1 MRQNRP
7 MRALLAL
14 LSALAA
20 TALGTA
26 AAAQCRTGCAS
37 CCATPPPCCVPA
49 THTVKVPGVTV
60 IPPTIT
66 IAPGRI
72 TSGVGGDVGGGF
84 GGSIDVSVQASA
96 DASAYAAAAASA
108 SSFSYASGLATAN
121 AQAQNLL
128 AASGGGGGSF
138 FTEGGTTGNIPNLI
152 VGGSTETKERQV
164 CVERRAVAKAMAIQ
178 AVCLDDKAVPH
189 PASQAGPGRDV
200 AQSFAGELFRCL
212 AGSHMQYVV
221 ADWAGQAQFDHGQT
235 VVCQKSESLWRDA
248 GGRLQCR
255 PQTPARD
262 CNERSLLRR
271 YGAGIKVVQAMAA
284 EQCVRWSTETYQA
297 EATSAGQSFA
307 LDGGVG

>member
-1 MRQNRP
+1 
-7 MRALLAL
+7 MRALLWF
-14 LSALAA
+14 LSALVATVFAA
-20 TALGTA
+20 TTA
-26 AAAQCRTGCAS
+26 QAGCTTGCAT
-37 CCATPPPCCVPA
+37 CCAPPPPCCVPS

-66 IAPGRI
+66 ISPGKI

-84 GGSIDVSVQASA
+84 GAVIDVSVSASA
-96 DASAYAAAAASA
+96 GAVAATDA

-128 AASGGGGGSF
+128 AASGGGGAF
-138 FTEGGTTGNIPNLI
+138 FSEGGTSGNIPNLI
-152 VGGSTETKERQV
+152 VGSTETKERQV

-189 PASQAGPGRDV
+189 PASQVAPGRDV

-212 AGSHMQYVV
+212 AGSHMQYVL

-235 VVCQKSESLWRDA
+235 VVCQKNESLWRDA
-248 GGRLQCR
+248 AGRLQCR

-271 YGAGIKVVQAMAA
+271 YGAGIKVVQAVAA

-297 EATSAGQSFA
+297 EASSTGQSFA